1 MMSSEAAPYSPVSYG
16 KYYYSTLASIL
27 SFVITLIGNTFRTLL
42 LQTFNI
48 TGMFP
53 VLYYVLTGRGERI
66 DFGWFLT
73 ETSPYMWASIGV
85 SRGSSGH
92 DLNFEPSIGWTCCL
106 SVSGWCCSWHLHN
119 WYQVRDFVTEG

>member
-1 MMSSEAAPYSPVSYG
+1 
-16 KYYYSTLASIL
+16 
-27 SFVITLIGNTFRTLL
+27 
-42 LQTFNI
+42 
-48 TGMFP
+48 MFP

-106 SVSGWCCSWHLHN
+106 SVSGWCCSWYLHN
-119 WYQVRDFVTEG
+119 WYQVRDFVTAG